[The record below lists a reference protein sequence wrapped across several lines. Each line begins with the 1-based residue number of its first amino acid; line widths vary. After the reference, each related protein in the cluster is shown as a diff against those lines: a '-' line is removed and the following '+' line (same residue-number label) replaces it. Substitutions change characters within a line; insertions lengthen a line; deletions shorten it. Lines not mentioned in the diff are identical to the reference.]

1 MATGTKTRLVFT
13 VLLALFIV
21 TPGNEAL
28 AARLTQAQR
37 AAKEQ
42 ERAHQRQQKQCA
54 RYQARLDRINRK
66 LDAGY
71 REPRGNELR
80 AQRRELESQ
89 LFRECR

>member
-1 MATGTKTRLVFT
+1 MVSTA
-13 VLLALFIV
+13 LLAFSLFALESEV
-21 TPGNEAL
+21 MSAPLTP
-28 AARLTQAQR
+28 AQR

-54 RYQARLDRINRK
+54 HYQARLDRINRK

-80 AQRRELESQ
+80 QQRRELQSV

>member
-1 MATGTKTRLVFT
+1 MACT
-13 VLLALFIV
+13 VLLALSIFAL
-21 TPGNEAL
+21 GNEASS
-28 AARLTQAQR
+28 ASLTQAQR

-42 ERAHQRQQKQCA
+42 ERADQRQQKKCA

-80 AQRRELESQ
+80 QQRRELESK